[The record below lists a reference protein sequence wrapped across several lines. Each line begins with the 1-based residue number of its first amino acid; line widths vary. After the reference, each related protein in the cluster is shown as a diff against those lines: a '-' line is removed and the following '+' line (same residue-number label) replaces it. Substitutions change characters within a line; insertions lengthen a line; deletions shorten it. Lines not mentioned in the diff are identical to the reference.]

1 MAHIQLTF
9 DNMNTSLQVGD
20 NAYYSHSG
28 VNTGG
33 FDNTALANTNL
44 IGPVIGI
51 MNNVFAIPPLPG
63 WTITVNHNSNA
74 PAPAFGSYISFAK
87 DKKVNT
93 SSLLGYY
100 ASVNFVNNS
109 TNKVEL
115 FSVGSEISE
124 SSK

>member
-1 MAHIQLTF
+1 MAIVHLT
-9 DNMNTSLQVGD
+9 MNFPTINFSANVGD
-20 NAYYSHSG
+20 IVYYSHSG
-28 VNTGG
+28 STFGG
-33 FDNTALANTNL
+33 FNSTDLSNTRKLGEIKEIERNPTSGNPYL
-44 IGPVIGI
+44 IVRYDATKTTPP
-51 MNNVFAIPPLPG
+51 NNG
-63 WTITVNHNSNA
+63 D
-74 PAPAFGSYISFAK
+74 YISFAK